1 MFKTA
6 LHVTLNTIFTV
17 QRNKT
22 VVDDNTGKVA
32 TALDIVTMLIRELPD
47 GDSRGA
53 LPVLM
58 GGDCAL
64 LCLLRA
70 AATKAKDSQLRA
82 DLVDIAALLLPDD
95 VEDAE
100 LSRRRR
106 QALDPTGLALEMYR
120 VKFPLEPGKRQEY
133 YQSWRNLAN
142 RERKLLNRMY
152 KLGPDD
158 FAKRRLEQHKLQSQ
172 STQAELD
179 SRVQYTEDLTQD
191 SPDVEVISVDD
202 DDDDG
207 DGDDAVAGNDG
218 GGAAP
223 APAPAPAPQEVFT
236 ISDSEDDELADGDG
250 DGDGVDDGDHE
261 NDAAA
266 NDEIGDMGVHSNVGS
281 ADGDDDEVESE
292 DLNDESDAAESE
304 DLGEASEGEDRL
316 QDHPALHHSSKAQHT
331 SNSPARAFGGTGH
344 GNGNGSA
351 RSPTKAQT
359 TTSPTAALF
368 ATAATVPPTSTLTAT
383 PPEQHPGY
391 PSAPLTTSPLRRARS
406 TEAPAPLPKRP
417 KSTSSE
423 SHGVGGGGPGPLN
436 LSRAEAAHRYPA
448 YNGDISSGSDS
459 DGDEAG
465 DAGSDGDPLS
475 RQSGGSTITSTRSLS
490 PTSWNRRI
498 STSGSQSA
506 SGSAGAPSSGGSS
519 FSSGKSPAQFNSQTG
534 GRIPIDDSQSPMH
547 DTDDDGDGSESGAP
561 SPSSSTTTVEFD
573 VDDDDG
579 NTTVADGAGDDADSD
594 HSDGD
599 GDGEGED
606 DGDGDGDEDSLGITV
621 SQSVIHISAPSSS
634 SEDEDEDE
642 DDSESGNGR
651 TSTQLTQSRSQREF
665 TPQLD

>member
-1 MFKTA
+1 MLIRPLHRPVFKTA

-22 VVDDNTGKVA
+22 VVVDDNTGKVA
-32 TALDIVTMLIRELPD
+32 TALDIVTMLIHELPD

-223 APAPAPAPQEVFT
+223 APAPQEVFT

-250 DGDGVDDGDHE
+250 DHE

-266 NDEIGDMGVHSNVGS
+266 VSCCIT
-281 ADGDDDEVESE
+281 
-292 DLNDESDAAESE
+292 L
-304 DLGEASEGEDRL
+304 
-316 QDHPALHHSSKAQHT
+316 
-331 SNSPARAFGGTGH
+331 
-344 GNGNGSA
+344 
-351 RSPTKAQT
+351 
-359 TTSPTAALF
+359 
-368 ATAATVPPTSTLTAT
+368 ST
-383 PPEQHPGY
+383 
-391 PSAPLTTSPLRRARS
+391 
-406 TEAPAPLPKRP
+406 
-417 KSTSSE
+417 
-423 SHGVGGGGPGPLN
+423 
-436 LSRAEAAHRYPA
+436 
-448 YNGDISSGSDS
+448 
-459 DGDEAG
+459 
-465 DAGSDGDPLS
+465 
-475 RQSGGSTITSTRSLS
+475 
-490 PTSWNRRI
+490 
-498 STSGSQSA
+498 
-506 SGSAGAPSSGGSS
+506 
-519 FSSGKSPAQFNSQTG
+519 
-534 GRIPIDDSQSPMH
+534 PI
-547 DTDDDGDGSESGAP
+547 SGA
-561 SPSSSTTTVEFD
+561 S
-573 VDDDDG
+573 
-579 NTTVADGAGDDADSD
+579 
-594 HSDGD
+594 
-599 GDGEGED
+599 
-606 DGDGDGDEDSLGITV
+606 
-621 SQSVIHISAPSSS
+621 
-634 SEDEDEDE
+634 
-642 DDSESGNGR
+642 
-651 TSTQLTQSRSQREF
+651 
-665 TPQLD
+665 